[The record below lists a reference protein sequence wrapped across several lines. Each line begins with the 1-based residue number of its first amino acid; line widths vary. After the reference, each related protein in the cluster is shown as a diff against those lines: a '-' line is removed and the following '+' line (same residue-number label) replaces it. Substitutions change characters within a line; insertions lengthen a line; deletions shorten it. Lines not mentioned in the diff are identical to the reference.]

1 MKNTKS
7 PKTNTRYSEKRQAI
21 LATLQNTTTH
31 PSAEWLFQS
40 LKPTY
45 PDLSLGTIYRNLIFF
60 QEQGDIQ
67 SVGVV
72 NGQERFDA
80 TTHSH
85 PHFICQECGAVHDLH
100 SVTPDPHTAQAV
112 TEEYGFQILK
122 QELTFYGICK
132 HCQGKETSE
141 N

>member
-1 MKNTKS
+1 MKSTK
-7 PKTNTRYSEKRQAI
+7 PNTRYSEKRQAI
-21 LATLQNTTTH
+21 LTTLQNTTTH

-60 QEQGDIQ
+60 QEQGDIK

-85 PHFICQECGAVHDLH
+85 PHFICQDCGAVHDLH
-100 SVTPDPHTAQAV
+100 TIKPDQSIAQAV
-112 TEEYGFQILK
+112 SEEYGFQILK
-122 QELTFYGICK
+122 EELTFYGICTK
-132 HCQGKETSE
+132 CQNEPVDHPE
-141 N
+141 L